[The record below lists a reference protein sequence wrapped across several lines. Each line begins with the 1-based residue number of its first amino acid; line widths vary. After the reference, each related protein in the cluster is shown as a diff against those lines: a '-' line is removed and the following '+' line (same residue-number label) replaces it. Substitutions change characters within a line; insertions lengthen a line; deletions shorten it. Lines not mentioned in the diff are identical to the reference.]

1 MLNILIVD
9 DHPIVRQGLRQIL
22 NDLNQPHNIDEAET
36 ISDMLRL
43 ARQFEYSFVLL
54 DINLPDRSGLDAL
67 PDFKA
72 IRPDTPVLILSMF
85 PERQYAIRAI
95 KAGASGY
102 LTKES
107 ATEEL
112 VVAINK
118 VLSGGKYIS
127 TSLAESFL
135 EYLDDG
141 STPAH
146 SSLSQR
152 EFEVMIFIAE
162 GKGAKE
168 IADFL
173 HISEKTV
180 STYRTRIMEKMGFES
195 TADIVKYAMNENLV
209 Q

>member
-9 DHPIVRQGLRQIL
+9 DHPIVRQGLKQIL
-22 NDLNQPHNIDEAET
+22 SDLNQPHNIDEAET
-36 ISDMLRL
+36 TAEMLRL
-43 ARQFEYSFVLL
+43 ARQVEYSFVLL

-72 IRPDTPVLILSMF
+72 IRPTTPVLILSMF

-107 ATEEL
+107 ATDEL
-112 VVAINK
+112 LIAINK

-127 TSLAESFL
+127 AALAESFL
-135 EYLDDG
+135 DFLDSG
-141 STPAH
+141 SSQTH
-146 SSLSQR
+146 SILSLR
-152 EFEVMIFIAE
+152 EFEVMICIAQ

-168 IADFL
+168 IAECL

-180 STYRTRIMEKMGFES
+180 STYRTRILEKMDFDS
-195 TADIVKYAMNENLV
+195 TADIVKYAINENLV